1 MSSTA
6 PNVPNKIT
14 ADQTMQK
21 NYINTRYV
29 LYIHEI
35 KKVISFTIAS
45 KRKKESKNKFN
56 QGGERLTH

>member
-1 MSSTA
+1 
-6 PNVPNKIT
+6 
-14 ADQTMQK
+14 MQK

-45 KRKKESKNKFN
+45 KRKKKYLKIN
-56 QGGERLTH
+56 LTKEVKDLHTENCKSSPKTNFT